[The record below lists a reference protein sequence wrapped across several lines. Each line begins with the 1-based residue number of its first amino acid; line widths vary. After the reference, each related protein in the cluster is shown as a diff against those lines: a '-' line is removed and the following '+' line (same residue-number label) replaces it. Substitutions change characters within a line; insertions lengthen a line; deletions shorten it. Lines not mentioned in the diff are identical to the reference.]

1 MYNILIIKIF
11 NKDIKMNDLEV
22 KNYNDIY
29 VCRYK
34 GSKKICDRRIA
45 DNSFIYISS
54 GILKFNFEGKEYLF
68 KSGECVFVKRDCN
81 IKLTKLPDEKGRSFN
96 GIFFILNQDI
106 LKKEYQNY
114 KDNFI
119 NITKKIDSI
128 IKIEKNEMLD
138 IFFKT
143 FFDYFDNDI
152 KPNNEIISIK
162 KLEGLYTLLQIKPE
176 LASFLFD
183 FNISKKIDL
192 YNFMEKNYKEDLTL
206 EEFAHYSYRS
216 LSTFK
221 REFKK
226 IFNENP
232 HKWIL
237 NRRLDEAEKLI
248 KNGEKASNIYLN
260 LGFGSLQHFSTAFK
274 NKFGL
279 GIREIC

>member
-1 MYNILIIKIF
+1 MDNP
-11 NKDIKMNDLEV
+11 EV
-22 KNYNDIY
+22 RNYNDIY

-34 GSKKICDRRIA
+34 GDKKICNKRIA

-54 GILKFNFEGKEYLF
+54 GILKFNFEEKEYLF

-81 IKLTKLPDEKGRSFN
+81 IKLTKLPDEDKKPFS
-96 GIFFILNQDI
+96 GIFFILDNKI
-106 LKKEYQNY
+106 LKSEYENY
-114 KDNFI
+114 KNSNF
-119 NITKKIDSI
+119 NTTKKIDSI
-128 IKIEKNEMLD
+128 IKIEKNGMLD

-143 FFDYFDNDI
+143 FFDYFDNNLS
-152 KPNNEIISIK
+152 PNNEIINIK

-237 NRRLDEAEKLI
+237 NRRLEEAKKLI
-248 KNGEKASNIYLN
+248 KNGEKASNIYLD
-260 LGFGSLQHFSTAFK
+260 LGFGSLQHFSTVFK

-279 GIREIC
+279 AAREII